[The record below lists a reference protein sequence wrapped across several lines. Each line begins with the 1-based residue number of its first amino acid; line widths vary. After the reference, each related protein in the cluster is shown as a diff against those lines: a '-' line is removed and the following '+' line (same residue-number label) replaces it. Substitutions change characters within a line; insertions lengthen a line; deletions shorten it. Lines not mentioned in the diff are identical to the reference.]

1 MPGSI
6 SLSLSIT
13 ANRNRGWTPAA
24 LFRPAGRDGLWLE
37 PRDQFTFAG
46 DDVPALVDKQGG
58 PNWTTTGSYI
68 YRRDGALKLS
78 WEYVSGNRFG
88 ATVADFGT
96 DCTIAYVD
104 YTTGVV
110 ITTGQTVNGAI
121 TLPAVS
127 RLGPYLI
134 VNDALSVGETTQLTT
149 YLTLRRPGNWILG
162 NGSWDDNGVWDDAA
176 YWEDAA

>member
-1 MPGSI
+1 MATGISI
-6 SLSLSIT
+6 GIVLPY
-13 ANRNRGWTPAA
+13 RGNGWSPHA
-24 LFRPAGRDGLWLE
+24 LFAGPTRDGVWLE

-46 DDVPALVDKQGG
+46 DGVPDLVDRQGG
-58 PNWTTTGSYI
+58 PDWTTTGSYI
-68 YRRDGALKLS
+68 YRRDGNLKLS
-78 WEYVSGNRFG
+78 WEYVSGDRFG

-110 ITTGQTVNGAI
+110 ITTAQTVSGAR

-127 RLGPYLI
+127 RLGEYI
-134 VNDALSVGETTQLTT
+134 IINEALSAGETAHLTT
-149 YLTLRRPGNWILG
+149 YLTARRPGNWILG
-162 NGSWDDNGVWDDAA
+162 NGSWVDTGVWDDAA